1 MDRAMIAQTRR
12 FNRIVTQRVGEF
24 LITSLIVVVTPGI
37 GVLFTLSAAITRGS
51 RAAVVAAIGCT
62 LGIVPHA
69 LAAVVGLAAVLQTS
83 AIAFQTLKY
92 LGVAYLLYLAYRTL
106 REHGG
111 LTVDS
116 APERSSFEVIRSAI
130 FVNLLN
136 PKLSLFFFAFLPQ
149 FINPRDPHPIAAMT
163 LLSAVFMLLTFVV
176 FAGYGLLAARVR
188 DKILSRPNV
197 LAWFR
202 RSFALA
208 FVGLAGKL
216 ALAER

>member
-1 MDRAMIAQTRR
+1 
-12 FNRIVTQRVGEF
+12 
-24 LITSLIVVVTPGI
+24 
-37 GVLFTLSAAITRGS
+37 
-51 RAAVVAAIGCT
+51 VVAAIGCT

-69 LAAVVGLAAVLQTS
+69 LAAIVGLAAVLQTS

-92 LGVAYLLYLAYRTL
+92 LGVGYLLYLAYKTL

-111 LTVDS
+111 LTVDA
-116 APERSSFEVIRSAI
+116 APERSSWEVIRSAI

-149 FINPRDPHPIAAMT
+149 FLNPRDPHPIAAMT
-163 LLSAVFMLLTFVV
+163 LLSAVFMLLTFIV
-176 FAGYGLLAARVR
+176 FVAYGLLAARVR
-188 DKILSRPNV
+188 DKILSRPKV
-197 LAWFR
+197 LVWFR

>member
-1 MDRAMIAQTRR
+1 M
-12 FNRIVTQRVGEF
+12 RIEF

-69 LAAVVGLAAVLQTS
+69 LAAIVGLAAVLQTS

-92 LGVAYLLYLAYRTL
+92 LGVAYLLYLAYKTL

-111 LTVDS
+111 LTVDN
-116 APERSSFEVIRSAI
+116 APERSSWEVIRSAI

-149 FINPRDPHPIAAMT
+149 FLNPRDPHPIAAMT

-176 FAGYGLLAARVR
+176 FAAYGLLAARVR
-188 DKILSRPNV
+188 DKILSRPKV
-197 LAWFR
+197 LVWFR

>member
-1 MDRAMIAQTRR
+1 M
-12 FNRIVTQRVGEF
+12 RIEF

-51 RAAVVAAIGCT
+51 RAAVVASTGCT

-69 LAAVVGLAAVLQTS
+69 LAAIVGLAAVLQTS
-83 AIAFQTLKY
+83 AVAFQTLKY
-92 LGVAYLLYLAYRTL
+92 LGVGYLLYLAYKTL

-111 LTVDS
+111 LAVDKTS
-116 APERSSFEVIRSAI
+116 EGSFWQVIRSAI

-149 FINPRDPHPIAAMT
+149 FIDPRDPHPIGAMT
-163 LLSAVFMLLTFVV
+163 LLSAIFMALTFAV
-176 FAGYGLLAARVR
+176 FLAYGLLAARVR

-216 ALAER
+216 ALAERS